1 MNFNYCQSC
10 FKKTPQTAD
19 INKFCAHCG
28 KPFVNLAS
36 VAPMPSSDLLQRIKI
51 MEDEEYRKRLIQR
64 AESKKLDKLELELD
78 DDTELDDNLG
88 VEEDVNNVPS
98 IKELKVEIDIPQQS
112 AAPLRSLA
120 SNKPRQPKPPDKHKK
135 RTKQE
140 KQAFLAEFQ
149 KGASALR
156 K

>member
-10 FKKTPQTAD
+10 FKKTPQTTD
-19 INKFCAHCG
+19 ITKFCAHCG

-36 VAPMPSSDLLQRIKI
+36 IPNPQASLQPQAGS
-51 MEDEEYRKRLIQR
+51 EEYRKRLIQR
-64 AESKKLDKLELELD
+64 AESRKFEFEIDE
-78 DDTELDDNLG
+78 DTELDDNG
-88 VEEDVNNVPS
+88 SAEEDVDRVPD
-98 IKELKVEIDIPQQS
+98 IKGLKVEIDIPQQN
-112 AAPLRSLA
+112 ATPLRSLA

-140 KQAFLAEFQ
+140 KQAFLENFQ
-149 KGASALR
+149 KEASALR